1 MEISEVDKFIES
13 LRESLKVEDR
23 NLFDVYTMKFR
34 GNNYPLCEEEMKK
47 MVSVITE
54 NGENNM
60 EKFIAF
66 GALFFALFDKFVQ
79 SGHSDLNG

>member
-1 MEISEVDKFIES
+1 MDTQEVDKFIMS
-13 LRESLKVEDR
+13 LRDTLKVEDR
-23 NLFDVYTMKFR
+23 TLFDIYTMKFK

-47 MVSVITE
+47 MVYVITE

-66 GALFFALFDKFVQ
+66 GALFFALFDKFIQ
-79 SGHSDLNG
+79 SGHKDLNG